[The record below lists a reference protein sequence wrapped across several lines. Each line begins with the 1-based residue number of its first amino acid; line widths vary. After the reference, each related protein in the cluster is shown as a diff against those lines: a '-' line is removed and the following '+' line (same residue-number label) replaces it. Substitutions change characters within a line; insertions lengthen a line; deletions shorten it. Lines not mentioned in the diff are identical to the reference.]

1 MNRINI
7 THTAKIIA
15 ALDAAQGRATART
28 ISPEDLV
35 AHAAEAEKQMETAGV
50 PKALRR
56 GATLRILP
64 ARVANSYKYAAEGTR
79 ATLERGSTGWFL
91 TSASRGHCGH
101 CSYGGY
107 GRAQLEMV
115 ETPEL
120 TAALYRGAGIT
131 ARRMAE
137 PMAKEGA

>member
-1 MNRINI
+1 MARINV
-7 THTAKIIA
+7 TQTAKITA

-35 AHAAEAEKQMETAGV
+35 TFAAEAEKQMEKAGI
-50 PKALRR
+50 PKALRK

-64 ARVANSYKYAAEGTR
+64 ARVANAYQYAAEGTS
-79 ATLERGSTGWFL
+79 ATLERGSTDWYL
-91 TSASRGHCGH
+91 ISASRGHCGH

-107 GRAQLEMV
+107 GRTQLEMV
-115 ETPEL
+115 ESPEL

-131 ARRMAE
+131 ARKPE
-137 PMAKEGA
+137 EK